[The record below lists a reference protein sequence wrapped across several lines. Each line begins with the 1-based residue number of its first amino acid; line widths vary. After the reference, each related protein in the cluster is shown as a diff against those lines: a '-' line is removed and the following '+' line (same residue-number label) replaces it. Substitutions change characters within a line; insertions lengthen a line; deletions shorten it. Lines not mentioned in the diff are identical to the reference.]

1 MGLSD
6 ELRRHAGPIW
16 DRIFRHP
23 FVTGLGDGTLPL
35 ESFKFYLV
43 QDYRFLID
51 YARVL
56 AVASAK
62 APDLEGMTRFAGL
75 LHATLA
81 EEMDL
86 HRRYCAGFGISAA
99 ELERAEIA
107 PGTAGYTN
115 YLLSVAYQGTAMEIA
130 AALLPCQWG
139 YYEIGRKLA
148 AEGDTSES
156 NPYAEWIRTY
166 ASDEFKALSDWL
178 RGYLDQLGREASAA
192 ERARLDEV
200 FLMSSR
206 YEYRFW
212 EMGLSRNDGRR
223 DRGGSE
229 AAPGETGGRRYPRR
243 GRGDGGQAP
252 AGARRHPR
260 PRRRACRRGPGV
272 RNLRA

>member
-1 MGLSD
+1 MREPPPSSRLAAQARRSLPRSTFFGVAPWSTYVLLRDNPFRRGYNGALMGLSD
-6 ELRRHAGPIW
+6 DLRRHAGPVW
-16 DRIFRHP
+16 DRIFSHP
-23 FVTGLGDGTLPL
+23 FVAGLGDGTLPL

-86 HRRYCAGFGISAA
+86 HRRYCAGFGIAAA

-148 AEGDTSES
+148 DEGDTSES

-178 RGYLDQLGREASAA
+178 RGYLDELGQETSAA

-212 EMGLSRNDGRR
+212 EMGLSRERW
-223 DRGGSE
+223 
-229 AAPGETGGRRYPRR
+229 
-243 GRGDGGQAP
+243 P
-252 AGARRHPR
+252 A
-260 PRRRACRRGPGV
+260 
-272 RNLRA
+272 

>member
-6 ELRRHAGPIW
+6 ELRRHAGPVW
-16 DRIFRHP
+16 DRIFSHP
-23 FVTGLGDGTLPL
+23 FVAGLGDGTLPL

-86 HRRYCAGFGISAA
+86 HRRYCAGFGIAAA
-99 ELERAEIA
+99 ELEHAEIA

-115 YLLSVAYQGTAMEIA
+115 YLLSIAYQGSVMETA

-148 AEGDTSES
+148 DEGDTSDS

-166 ASDEFKALSDWL
+166 AADDFKALSDWL
-178 RGYLDQLGREASAA
+178 RGYLDQLGQEVSAT
-192 ERARLDEV
+192 ERSRLEEV

-206 YEYRFW
+206 YEYQFW
-212 EMGLSRNDGRR
+212 EMGLSR
-223 DRGGSE
+223 E
-229 AAPGETGGRRYPRR
+229 
-243 GRGDGGQAP
+243 QWP
-252 AGARRHPR
+252 A
-260 PRRRACRRGPGV
+260 
-272 RNLRA
+272 